1 MVVRVFVCFVLS
13 ALALS
18 GGLAS
23 AAPRYS
29 DWGNTTYFAA
39 VNTPELEFANGIS
52 KDGLTFY
59 FQRGNAL
66 ANGEDIWIAH
76 RASTDAPWDA
86 PLRLPD
92 TVNSAFNDRAAIES
106 SDGHWLYLASNR
118 PGGKG
123 DFDLYVSWRQHTHD
137 DLGWQAPVP
146 LTSINTVGFDSGP
159 TVFEDEQ
166 TGTLVMYFV
175 SNPAGSQNANVDIYR
190 AIQMPDGSFGQV
202 ETVSELNSTANEG
215 RPYVRHDGL
224 EIFFN
229 SARPG
234 LGLTDIWVATRGSTA
249 EPWSPPV
256 LAPGINTKFAD
267 NVPALS
273 WDGRTLYFSSN
284 RSGSNGEIY
293 YATRQ
298 KVHGKP

>member
-146 LTSINTVGFDSGP
+146 LTCPFQRPTRDNTGHQRTAADRTRRSDSYLVNSVITSRASKLVVRVRFPSPAPHTKGP
-159 TVFEDEQ
+159 
-166 TGTLVMYFV
+166 G
-175 SNPAGSQNANVDIYR
+175 R
-190 AIQMPDGSFGQV
+190 A
-202 ETVSELNSTANEG
+202 
-215 RPYVRHDGL
+215 
-224 EIFFN
+224 
-229 SARPG
+229 
-234 LGLTDIWVATRGSTA
+234 
-249 EPWSPPV
+249 
-256 LAPGINTKFAD
+256 
-267 NVPALS
+267 
-273 WDGRTLYFSSN
+273 
-284 RSGSNGEIY
+284 
-293 YATRQ
+293 
-298 KVHGKP
+298 

>member
-76 RASTDAPWDA
+76 RASTDAPWETIRTLTPRRA
-86 PLRLPD
+86 SSAGWAIPLSV
-92 TVNSAFNDRAAIES
+92 T
-106 SDGHWLYLASNR
+106 SNR